1 MNIGDYKYLRV
12 TKKCVAKKLM
22 IVTKYQASSCAVSPS
37 PAFPEMSHLGLLRQL
52 SPFGAVIFGTTIMNK
67 FTGCNSRKSP

>member
-37 PAFPEMSHLGLLRQL
+37 PALSTVILRECSVAYVLLPL
-52 SPFGAVIFGTTIMNK
+52 WSPGAHSCHSDNMALK
-67 FTGCNSRKSP
+67 